1 MYQNILVAVDG
12 SASSQRALNEAIRMA
27 QLAHGKVTALYVL
40 DQSTTFTYA
49 GEYDPRA
56 FVDALRED
64 ARRVLD
70 DAQKRFTELGVAGDV
85 EMVETE
91 SVGEDIATCLQR
103 CAHRR
108 RADLFVM
115 GTHGRRGMRR
125 LVLGSVAERFLR
137 FSTCPVLLVR
147 EEAPAIEP
155 R

>member
-12 SASSQRALNEAIRMA
+12 STSSQRALNEAIKMA
-27 QLAHGKVTALYVL
+27 KLGHGKVTALYVL
-40 DQSTTFTYA
+40 DQSTAFTYA

-56 FVDALRED
+56 FFDALRVD

-70 DAQKRFTELGVAGDV
+70 EAQKRSTELGVACDA

-91 SVGEDIATCLQR
+91 SIGEDVATCLQR
-103 CAHRR
+103 VTQRR

-115 GTHGRRGMRR
+115 GTHGRRGIRR

-155 R
+155 L

>member
-1 MYQNILVAVDG
+1 MYQNIVVAFDG
-12 SASSQRALNEAIRMA
+12 SASSQCALNEAIKMA
-27 QLAHGKVTALYVL
+27 ELAHAKVTALYVL

-56 FVDALRED
+56 FFDALRED

-70 DAQKRFTELGVAGDV
+70 EAQKRFAQLGVAGEV
-85 EMVETE
+85 EVIETA
-91 SVGEDIATCLQR
+91 SIGEDVATCLQR
-103 CAHRR
+103 CAQLR

-115 GTHGRRGMRR
+115 GTHGRRGIRR

-147 EEAPAIEP
+147 EETPAIGSV
-155 R
+155 